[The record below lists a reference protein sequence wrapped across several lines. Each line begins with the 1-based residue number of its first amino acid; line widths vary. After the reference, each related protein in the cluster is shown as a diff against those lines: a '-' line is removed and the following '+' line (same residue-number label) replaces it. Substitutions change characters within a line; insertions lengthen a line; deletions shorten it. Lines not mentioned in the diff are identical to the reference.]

1 MSRSVATVSVSRT
14 GPREAAGLTAFQQ
27 SLVPDR
33 LYVKGSLRQSTGI
46 GHSPTV
52 RILSWNIERGY
63 EPDRVAAAIAALRPD
78 VVCLQEVDWGNERTG
93 SRDVLD
99 ALAERLQMLGL
110 FAIEFLELAS
120 LSRSTRTAGG
130 GATGNA
136 ILTRFPAESS
146 FRVELPATV
155 DWENGA
161 RDPEVRPGLRR
172 QLRREPRLG
181 SRCGVGAV
189 LKFGNARLAICCLHL
204 EDKDGGVAG
213 RWSQFRQAAATLE
226 ACGGGA
232 NAMVVAGDLNTFD
245 SPLSRF
251 VRLRGGSATLGK
263 PFHVVEAEWWRSVL
277 LPQCGYHDP
286 FSVKDCTFSVPP
298 VYRAKLDWI
307 AAKGGRILD
316 CGVGTSSLSD
326 HLPIWADLV
335 LEAG

>member
-1 MSRSVATVSVSRT
+1 MSQSAAAISVSRA
-14 GPREAAGLTAFQQ
+14 GSREALRLTALQQ

-33 LYVKGSLRQSTGI
+33 LYVKGSLRPSAGI
-46 GHSPTV
+46 GHSPSV

-63 EPDRVAAAIAALRPD
+63 EPDRIAAAIAALRPD
-78 VVCLQEVDWGNERTG
+78 VVCLQEVDWGNARTG
-93 SRDVLD
+93 SCDVLD
-99 ALAERLQMLGL
+99 SLAGRLQMLGL
-110 FAIEFLELAS
+110 FAVEFLELAS

-136 ILTRFPAESS
+136 ILTRFPAEAS

-161 RDPEVRPGLRR
+161 RDPLVRPGLRR

-181 SRCGVGAV
+181 SRCGIGAV
-189 LKFGNARLAICCLHL
+189 LKVGNARLAVCCLHL

-213 RWSQFRQAAATLE
+213 RWSQFRRAALTLE
-226 ACGGGA
+226 ACSGGA
-232 NAMVVAGDLNTFD
+232 HAVVIAGDLNTFD

-251 VRLRGGSATLGK
+251 VRPRGGSATLGK
-263 PFHVVEAEWWRSVL
+263 PFHVPEAVWWRSVL

-286 FSVKDCTFSVPP
+286 FAMNDCTFSVPP

-307 AAKGGRILD
+307 AVKRGRILG

-326 HLPIWADLV
+326 HLPIWADLD
-335 LEAG
+335 LQAG